1 MADLAGLHIR
11 CLCGFFFAGNCLN
24 SYPDFRISEKT
35 AFNHVTNVDIQET
48 KGNITTKP
56 NVILEDSWGDP
67 INPKELPQQP
77 IQNHSKA
84 SYRYLNCNLNNL
96 KNIYAQYM
104 YGVCSSKAKK
114 QNYSSK
120 KI

>member
-1 MADLAGLHIR
+1 M
-11 CLCGFFFAGNCLN
+11 
-24 SYPDFRISEKT
+24 
-35 AFNHVTNVDIQET
+35 
-48 KGNITTKP
+48 
-56 NVILEDSWGDP
+56 ILEDSWGDP

-77 IQNHSKA
+77 IQNHPKA
-84 SYRYLNCNLNNL
+84 SYRYLNCTFNNL

-114 QNYSSK
+114 QSHSFK